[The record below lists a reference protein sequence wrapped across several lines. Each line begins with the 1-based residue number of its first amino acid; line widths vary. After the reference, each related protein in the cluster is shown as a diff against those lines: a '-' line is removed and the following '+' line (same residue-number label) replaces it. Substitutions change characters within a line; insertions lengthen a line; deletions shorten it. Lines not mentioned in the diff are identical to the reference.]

1 MRSSSCCFFS
11 PVFVAS
17 AVHVARACSLPEVA
31 FAAVDAP
38 PAVQVDSPPV
48 GAFAVVDVQ
57 PAVPGVP
64 VADCGA
70 ALDDWAALQADRC
83 ALGAARPDDCSVAR
97 SGVRSVQAVAP
108 LDGSPGAES
117 ADWYRAGYS
126 VPDDSVVR
134 PEDDLFPDDSP
145 AGSYRDD
152 WSAAQTA
159 ADRSSLAVAV
169 RGYFRDGYR
178 AHSVADDFPADS
190 AVPADSVAPD
200 LPHRAA
206 RSESA
211 GWAGGFRAG
220 PAKAHWRVVRVA
232 LRSEDSRA
240 EDCRAVQDVQR
251 LAGFPACRLW
261 ALLASPEAPASRVDV
276 AFVLWLPD
284 AFAVIAGAATVVQD
298 EPREPAADA
307 RRVQVEEAACVS
319 QPPAGS

>member
-108 LDGSPGAES
+108 LDGSSRRAERDWFGGYAAGGRFVS
-117 ADWYRAGYS
+117 AERR
-126 VPDDSVVR
+126 VPDDSGGF
-134 PEDDLFPDDSP
+134 D
-145 AGSYRDD
+145 AGGRVGSGRRG
-152 WSAAQTA
+152 WIVS
-159 ADRSSLAVAV
+159 AVAV
-169 RGYFRDGYR
+169 PADGYR
-178 AHSVADDFPADS
+178 ARSVRRWMIRRLRCRRTVRSPRAALADS
-190 AVPADSVAPD
+190 EVCCRRAVR
-200 LPHRAA
+200 L
-206 RSESA
+206 
-211 GWAGGFRAG
+211 GW
-220 PAKAHWRVVRVA
+220 PAKGGLALVVRVA
-232 LRSEDSRA
+232 LRSDGSRA
-240 EDCRAVQDVQR
+240 ADWAVQAGQR
-251 LAGFPACRLW
+251 LAGCPAALW
-261 ALLASPEAPASRVDV
+261 SALPASPEAPALTSGCVAAAAVGRKLCISRGANGLSRMSCESLLLIRKGHGRRRRR
-276 AFVLWLPD
+276 AF
-284 AFAVIAGAATVVQD
+284 
-298 EPREPAADA
+298 
-307 RRVQVEEAACVS
+307 S